1 MSEQNVS
8 AVERALIIL
17 DAFTDRDA
25 DLSLKDPFG
34 THGHV

>member
-8 AVERALIIL
+8 AVERALVIL

-25 DLSLKDPFG
+25 DLSLKNLAEP
-34 THGHV
+34 HGDV